1 MLTTFTKNWW
11 IHQLK
16 LHHFSHLCH
25 LFCYSGC
32 PPDSWCGFSQI
43 RMSISGSK
51 APVPWSNVG
60 DDDWTSVCFNHLM
73 DSGGVYNFYYFLR
86 FSTKSD
92 SKKIQEVSLI
102 SPCSHFQHLAAN
114 SPKTSINIELV
125 AWQKK
130 PRNRPLF
137 QNLSW
142 FEGVFAHKQRS
153 TCSGCHTTLVS
164 STAAPVMEEQRLW
177 KIADIDGDLN
187 VALGPAKAKFF
198 ISIRMWHQTED
209 DGIGVGCNT
218 CKDGCLL
225 AMSFMSNLYCC
236 AFTGYTHT
244 QLSDTNCI

>member
-1 MLTTFTKNWW
+1 MDPS
-11 IHQLK
+11 IK

-25 LFCYSGC
+25 LFFYSGC

-60 DDDWTSVCFNHLM
+60 DDDRTSVGFNHLM
-73 DSGGVYNFYYFLR
+73 DSGGFIISINFY
-86 FSTKSD
+86 FSPQRVTPRR
-92 SKKIQEVSLI
+92 IQEVSLI

-164 STAAPVMEEQRLW
+164 STAALHLSWKSKGFGRLQTSETE
-177 KIADIDGDLN
+177 
-187 VALGPAKAKFF
+187 
-198 ISIRMWHQTED
+198 ISMWH
-209 DGIGVGCNT
+209 
-218 CKDGCLL
+218 
-225 AMSFMSNLYCC
+225 
-236 AFTGYTHT
+236 
-244 QLSDTNCI
+244 